1 MKKLLSILIVLY
13 FLVTNIACTKRDTS
27 ESPDTIKDST
37 NKTVAYIIKKGGH
50 DCQPDSL
57 AFTSNDQIKFT
68 AIFDSSCIYQTV
80 DPHNQND
87 INKLYGFS
95 DCNST
100 HLENSA
106 RIGWRWSNGSLR
118 LFGFVH
124 NNGNIIYQEIA
135 TAAIKQNITC
145 NITCEEKNYRFTVD
159 GKSITL
165 PRNCSGNFNRYKL
178 YPYFGGNEPAPHNVT
193 VKLTEL

>member
-1 MKKLLSILIVLY
+1 MKKLFAVLIVIY
-13 FLVTNIACTKRDTS
+13 FLVTNVACTKSATS
-27 ESPDTIKDST
+27 ESPDTINDST

-80 DPHNQND
+80 NPHNQND

-95 DCNST
+95 DCNSP

-106 RIGWRWSNGSLR
+106 RIGWRWSKDSLR

-124 NNGNIIYQEIA
+124 NNGEMIYKEI
-135 TAAIKQNITC
+135 TYSSNQQCC
-145 NITCEEKNYRFTVD
+145 NMQHYMF
-159 GKSITL
+159 
-165 PRNCSGNFNRYKL
+165 RY
-178 YPYFGGNEPAPHNVT
+178 AV
-193 VKLTEL
+193 